1 MSDHLLTREEAARAK
16 YRAERNKRVTADR
29 GEIPELVGDLA
40 RYLDD
45 PYTTAAPRDPVRDEV
60 DVVVVGAG
68 LGGLLAAA
76 RLREAGVER
85 IRLIDVAGDVGG
97 VWYWNRYPGCMCDIE
112 SYIYLPL
119 LEEVGY
125 VPTRKYAYAAE
136 IMGHAQAIAKHYD
149 LYPDALFHTKVTGA
163 RWDAAATRWEI
174 DTDRGDTVRARFIV
188 LTNGNFSLPKLPAI
202 TGVETFAGHSF
213 HTSRWDYGYTGG
225 DATSD
230 LVNLHDK
237 IVGVIGTG
245 ATGIQ
250 CVPPLGRSAKHVFV
264 FQRTP
269 STIAVRAN
277 RETDPA
283 WATGLRP
290 GWQRERMENFTRILN
305 GAPVT
310 EDMVGDGWTELY
322 TDIVVN
328 PGFQGLTPEELPKAI
343 EHADFERMESIRA
356 RIDETVNDA
365 ATAEAMKPWYRY
377 MCKRPLFHDEYL
389 PAFNRPNVTLVDTD
403 GAGIERIV
411 PEGAVVG
418 GRLYELDCLV
428 YATGFE
434 MSTSYTHRTGFE
446 VTGRDGLTLTDKWAD
461 GLATL
466 HGLTSRGF
474 PNMFVFPGLDSQSTV
489 VSNFVHTLSENAAHT
504 AYIVRRLGE
513 LGAEGFE
520 VSEATERDWVN
531 TILERRIDRTAFFNE
546 CTPGWL
552 NAEGALDRRPKQNS
566 NFGGGPIEFFELL
579 DAWRAE
585 GNLPGLEL
593 INETTGGDDD
603 RS

>member
-1 MSDHLLTREEAARAK
+1 MTGNRAGREAARAR
-16 YRAERNKRVTADR
+16 YRAERNKRITGDR

-45 PYTTAAPRDPVRDEV
+45 PYTTAAPREPVRDEV
-60 DVVVVGAG
+60 DAAVVGAG

-85 IRLIDVAGDVGG
+85 IRLVDVAGDVGG

-125 VPTRKYAYAAE
+125 VPTRKYAWAAE
-136 IMGHAQAIAKHYD
+136 IAGHAQAIAKHYD
-149 LYPDALFHTKVTGA
+149 LYPDALFHTKVTAAVWSPAA
-163 RWDAAATRWEI
+163 RRWTV
-174 DTDRGDTVRARFIV
+174 DTDRGDEISARFIV

-202 TGVETFAGHSF
+202 PGIRTFAGRSF

-225 DATSD
+225 DAHSD
-230 LVNLHDK
+230 LTGLRDK
-237 IVGVIGTG
+237 VVGVIGTG

-250 CVPPLGRSAKHVFV
+250 CVPPLGRSARRVFV

-277 RETDPA
+277 ADTDPA
-283 WATGLRP
+283 WAASLRP

-305 GAPVT
+305 GAPVS
-310 EDMVGDGWTELY
+310 EDLVADGWTDLY
-322 TDIVVN
+322 TDLVVN
-328 PGFQGLTPEELPKAI
+328 PDFARLAPEERPAAM
-343 EHADFERMESIRA
+343 ERADFERMESIRA
-356 RIDETVNDA
+356 RISETVHDP

-403 GAGIERIV
+403 GRGIERIV
-411 PEGAVVG
+411 PEGVVVD
-418 GRLYELDCLV
+418 GRLYELDCLI

-434 MSTSYTHRTGFE
+434 MSTAYTHRTGFE
-446 VTGRDGLTLTDKWAD
+446 VTGRDGVTLTRKWAG
-461 GLATL
+461 GLSTL
-466 HGLTSRGF
+466 HGLTSRNF
-474 PNMFVFPGLDSQSTV
+474 PNMFVFPGLDSQGTV

-504 AYIVRRLGE
+504 AYIVRRVGE
-513 LGAEGFE
+513 LGASGFE
-520 VSEATERDWVN
+520 VSASAEAEWVR
-531 TILERRIDRTAFFNE
+531 TILERRIDRTAFFAE

-552 NAEGALDRRPKQNS
+552 NAEGHLDERPKQNA

-579 DAWRAE
+579 RAWRAD
-585 GNLPGLEL
+585 GTLPGLEL
-593 INETTGGDDD
+593 I
-603 RS
+603 